1 MPSTLEATFG
11 YLLRA
16 IAPDLPDP
24 VTEYRF
30 HPTRRW
36 RMDFAWPAH
45 QVAVELQGGLWTHG
59 AHTRPAGVQRDMEKH
74 NAATL
79 AGWRLLYFSTDMLT
93 NTPEACI
100 TQLKTLLEDE

>member
-45 QVAVELQGGLWTHG
+45 QVAVELG
-59 AHTRPAGVQRDMEKH
+59 AE
-74 NAATL
+74 
-79 AGWRLLYFSTDMLT
+79 
-93 NTPEACI
+93 
-100 TQLKTLLEDE
+100 